1 MSTASALP
9 QPAEPVADPDEGVEV
24 VVVPVVPAPREPE
37 MARVVARHNARREVV
52 GSVAPGPY
60 EPVGD
65 EIDVDDDSRV
75 VTWTPEHP
83 TSWFRQKDGTPVAIG
98 HVDDHG
104 WVNLDQR
111 LGGGRMLMSAL
122 ETLADGQ
129 SFGPEERLL
138 AAEQARLGE
147 AGFDQ
152 KLATILEPAKSPY
165 AIVPGSQNIALF
177 LDGTSNW
184 RDHQTNIS
192 TLYDQFQGTKF
203 YYGGVGNAAE
213 YARVDQAKLGGGAG
227 LEFDA
232 IIERAIE
239 DLRENWQP
247 GMRIHVFGF
256 SRGGAEA
263 IELARRLEKHGIKI
277 EGHPENQKPEIAMLG
292 LFDPVY
298 SVGQPGQDSTFTK
311 STPEGRAG
319 NFVSVDLPT
328 NVRHVRALYAQHEER
343 SWFPATQ
350 LIVDSAAKTTV
361 DLGVIPGVHSDGG
374 GHKENNQHIAMLA
387 RHWIAAGY
395 KSDPFADAF
404 DLSSAEFATA
414 TSDVSPKLWAFGG
427 CGIQGDH
434 TINYAF
440 VADAALFGGI
450 GALRSNQSI
459 NAQYPRDLSWVKHAV
474 ITHPGLQQVFAQPKA
489 DVERHWASEDR

>member
-311 STPEGRAG
+311 STRKVEPAISFRWICRPTSDMSARSTPSTRSEAGSQQPSSLSTLPPKRLWTSASSPACTATGAATRRTTSTLPCSHGIGSQLGTRAIHSPTPSICRRPSSPPLPAMYRPNSGR
-319 NFVSVDLPT
+319 SV
-328 NVRHVRALYAQHEER
+328 
-343 SWFPATQ
+343 
-350 LIVDSAAKTTV
+350 
-361 DLGVIPGVHSDGG
+361 
-374 GHKENNQHIAMLA
+374 
-387 RHWIAAGY
+387 AAGS
-395 KSDPFADAF
+395 KAITPSIMP
-404 DLSSAEFATA
+404 SSPMRHSSGALVPCAA
-414 TSDVSPKLWAFGG
+414 TS
-427 CGIQGDH
+427 
-434 TINYAF
+434 
-440 VADAALFGGI
+440 
-450 GALRSNQSI
+450 RSTRSI
-459 NAQYPRDLSWVKHAV
+459 LAISV
-474 ITHPGLQQVFAQPKA
+474 G
-489 DVERHWASEDR
+489 